1 MEPIQFKVR
10 GLPPKK
16 HRKNGSMWRTDAEKL
31 RALRNAALEVI
42 EALVQPDCIKGE
54 PYFQEREKIRLTLC
68 VHVESQK
75 EAESGETGSGD
86 LDNFVSGVCDGLM
99 KAHGNALV
107 WINQDERFKKWWPNN
122 SIHPSRAIAY
132 KDDSQIMEICA
143 KKVVNPALGDACWYK
158 VKLEELAS

>member
-68 VHVESQK
+68 VHVESHK
-75 EAESGETGSGD
+75 ETESGD
-86 LDNFVSGVCDGLM
+86 LDNFVSGVCDGLI
-99 KAHGNALV
+99 KAHTNALV
-107 WINQDERFKKWWPNN
+107 WINQDERFKKLWPND
-122 SIHPSRAIAY
+122 SIHPSRAIAFE
-132 KDDSQIMEICA
+132 DDKQVREICA
-143 KKVVNPALGDACWYK
+143 KKVVHDGDDWYEIE
-158 VKLEELAS
+158 VEELGREARADP